1 MTAPRTGGGG
11 RRWALRPA
19 LLLAFLC
26 KGPCA
31 ACQPSLYD
39 LARTRHKRPGSPW
52 RNASLFLNPASFS
65 CISATHL
72 AEVTM
77 ETPRTRSLLGLHAPA
92 RQELQGD
99 VDREANGFP
108 SKTPLTFRES
118 PLVSLPC
125 LQPGNQWWV
134 PGTAPWTFP
143 SLNLLLP
150 AVTLRS
156 LRRQLRS
163 PPCPYHPKD
172 PQPNSTPSPPQRPCL
187 PAPRT
192 PSLSSVPAWLRTR

>member
-11 RRWALRPA
+11 RPRALRRA

-52 RNASLFLNPASFS
+52 SNASLFLSPASFS
-65 CISATHL
+65 VSLRLTWRKS
-72 AEVTM
+72 
-77 ETPRTRSLLGLHAPA
+77 PRKLLEPDHSLVCMLPP

-108 SKTPLTFRES
+108 SKAPLTFRES

-156 LRRQLRS
+156 LRRQSRS

-172 PQPNSTPSPPQRPCL
+172 PQPNPTPSPPQRPCL